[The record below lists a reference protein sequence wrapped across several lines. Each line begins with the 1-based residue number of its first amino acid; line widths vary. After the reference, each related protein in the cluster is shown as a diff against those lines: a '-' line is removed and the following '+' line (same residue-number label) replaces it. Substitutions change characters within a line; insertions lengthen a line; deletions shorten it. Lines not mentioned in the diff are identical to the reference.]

1 MRASGRLLRR
11 LADLIE
17 QNAEQLARL
26 ETLDNGKPLFI
37 AKAVD
42 VCDLLVPQPC
52 LRSSFSPFTPSPK
65 RNDQRM
71 EVL

>member
-52 LRSSFSPFTPSPK
+52 LREQFLPLYPFP
-65 RNDQRM
+65 QAY
-71 EVL
+71 